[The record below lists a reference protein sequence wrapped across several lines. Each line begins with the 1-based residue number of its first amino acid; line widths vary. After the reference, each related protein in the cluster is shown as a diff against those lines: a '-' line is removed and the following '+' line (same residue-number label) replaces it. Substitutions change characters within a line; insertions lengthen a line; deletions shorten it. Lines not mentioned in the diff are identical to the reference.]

1 MCVCVYI
8 DLFFLF
14 CRFKLI
20 TKHVIEFNQLAI
32 ANAEGSENI
41 LNRVMTKDNIG
52 LCALLETK
60 EDIWDNGKLICHVTS
75 WCLFEVFILL
85 GVVVSGIGW
94 MWYCSLFA
102 VR

>member
-1 MCVCVYI
+1 MCPCVYI
-8 DLFFLF
+8 DLFFLL

-60 EDIWDNGKLICHVTS
+60 EDIWDNGK
-75 WCLFEVFILL
+75 
-85 GVVVSGIGW
+85 
-94 MWYCSLFA
+94 
-102 VR
+102 